1 MRLAECSHLAMRV
14 YLHLFWGEDSEKPGF
29 GRCAPSL
36 LADTLD
42 SSKRAVV
49 TALDELQ
56 SKGLIVWSA
65 DERLAY
71 RPGFAQRFKPA
82 QPAMV
87 NNWHDTAARLRD
99 GVIASQVREEIGPRV
114 ELHYE
119 RSKKS
124 NSKPNTEYLSIPSVS
139 SVSSVSTIPSN
150 DLPADA
156 GAPVKPT
163 PTRTDK
169 RVDELIA
176 AYNEARQ
183 GRMPQCAGTELQ
195 RKDIAA
201 ALKRDP
207 VPIWIARIQRACKSS
222 LLKGD
227 KGDWRADL
235 SWILK
240 PRNAEKIDAGN
251 YDDSGPTSFAL
262 AGPRGNAP
270 AKPEGRDDTDHL
282 LKLFGGHDDK
292 DDQ

>member
-1 MRLAECSHLAMRV
+1 MRVAECSHLAMRV

-49 TALDELQ
+49 AALDELQ

-119 RSKKS
+119 RSKQS

-139 SVSSVSTIPSN
+139 SVSTIPSK

-156 GAPVKPT
+156 GAPVAPT
-163 PTRTDK
+163 PTRTDTRFK
-169 RVDELIA
+169 APTLEEATAYFAERGFPAIEAQRFCDFYASKGWKVGKTPMKDWQAAVRNWTRDKQPQQPAQQQRLSYEEQADILNRHYNDDE
-176 AYNEARQ
+176 
-183 GRMPQCAGTELQ
+183 
-195 RKDIAA
+195 D
-201 ALKRDP
+201 
-207 VPIWIARIQRACKSS
+207 
-222 LLKGD
+222 
-227 KGDWRADL
+227 
-235 SWILK
+235 
-240 PRNAEKIDAGN
+240 
-251 YDDSGPTSFAL
+251 
-262 AGPRGNAP
+262 
-270 AKPEGRDDTDHL
+270 
-282 LKLFGGHDDK
+282 
-292 DDQ
+292 